1 MSVDILGTSCDQCRS
16 TVPYIFTST
25 ETRRLVRTD
34 SPGQPPRLS
43 HSSRTMKWKQSPP
56 TSCLLYVVKFSQLT
70 FVSCF
75 LHVVLFSRCA
85 FVSSKSSWTGSRH
98 PLYLYEQQVFLNGQ
112 SSSALSLWVIGP
124 LERAVFYTFCSTSV
138 FLWVTNL
145 LEQDMI
151 MSSKSSWTGSLLHFL
166 FNQVYFYG

>member
-1 MSVDILGTSCDQCRS
+1 
-16 TVPYIFTST
+16 
-25 ETRRLVRTD
+25 
-34 SPGQPPRLS
+34 
-43 HSSRTMKWKQSPP
+43 MKWKQSPP

-75 LHVVLFSRCA
+75 LHVMLFSRCA

-124 LERAVFYTFCSTSV
+124 LERAVFYSFCLTSVFLWVTIPPEKGCFVVILWVVSLFERAVFYTFCSTSV

-166 FNQVYFYG
+166 FNQV